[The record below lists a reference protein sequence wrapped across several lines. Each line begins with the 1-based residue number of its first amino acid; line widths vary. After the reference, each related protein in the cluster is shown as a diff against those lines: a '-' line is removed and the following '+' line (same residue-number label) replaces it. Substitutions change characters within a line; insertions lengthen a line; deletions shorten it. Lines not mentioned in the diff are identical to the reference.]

1 MSTTNEYML
10 IFRGTDWHVHLSPEE
25 SQQVVGRM
33 MDWFGSL
40 KAAGKATGGRPLE
53 ATGKLVT
60 GKNGRVV
67 ADGPFA
73 ESKEAIAGYFML
85 QVADIDEAVE
95 IAKDCP
101 TLAYGVQ
108 VEVRPLMDVCPLAG
122 HALTEQQ
129 LVEAIA

>member
-25 SQQVVGRM
+25 TQQVAGRM
-33 MDWFGSL
+33 MDWFTDL

-53 ATGKLVT
+53 STGKLVT

-85 QVADIDEAVE
+85 QVADIDEAVA

-108 VEVRPLMDVCPLAG
+108 VEVRPLMDVCPYAK
-122 HALTEQQ
+122 HVPADQQ
-129 LVEAIA
+129 LAEAIA